1 MKPELLVATPIY
13 PPTLA
18 ALERDYIVHKLW
30 LADDPR
36 GLLGEVAGRVRAVV
50 TVGSVGLAPGLIES
64 LPALEIIACFGTPHG
79 TVDLATAN
87 ARGIV
92 VTNTPDSITEAVAD
106 LAIGLL
112 ISVMRRI
119 CETDRFVRLGKWL
132 AGLPPL
138 GSDLRGK
145 TCGILGLGAIGRAV
159 ARRAEA
165 CGMSV
170 CYHGRREKPD
180 VSYPYHADLEELAR
194 RSDCLVVACWLTPET
209 RSIVNSQILDALG
222 RDGFL
227 VNIAR
232 GPVVD
237 EAALIAALKNGR
249 IAGAALDVYWE
260 EPRVPAELVAME
272 NVVLVPHIGSSTREV
287 RKERGEKLLANLR
300 AHFSGEP
307 PLHPLPVDH
316 V

>member
-1 MKPELLVATPIY
+1 MKPELLVVTPIF

-30 LADDPR
+30 LAKDPR
-36 GLLGEVAGRVRAVV
+36 ALLDAVSGRVRGVV
-50 TVGSVGLAPGLIES
+50 TVGSIGLGPGLIEF
-64 LPALEIIACFGTPHG
+64 LPGLEIIGCFGTPHG
-79 TVDLATAN
+79 TVNLAAAH
-87 ARGIV
+87 ARGVV
-92 VTNTPDSITEAVAD
+92 VTNTPDSITQAVAD
-106 LAIGLL
+106 LAIGLV
-112 ISVMRRI
+112 IAVMRRI
-119 CETDRFVRLGKWL
+119 CETDRFVRAGKWL
-132 AGLPPL
+132 AGLPPM

-145 TCGILGLGAIGRAV
+145 TCGILGLGAIGREV
-159 ARRAEA
+159 AKRAEA

-170 CYHGRREKPD
+170 CYHGRREKPG

-209 RSIVNSQILDALG
+209 RGLVNSRIFDALG
-222 RDGFL
+222 PDGYL

-232 GPVVD
+232 GPIVD
-237 EAALIAALKNGR
+237 EAALITALKNRR

-260 EPRVPAELVAME
+260 EPQVPAALVAME

-287 RKERGEKLLANLR
+287 REARGEKLLANLR
-300 AHFSGEP
+300 AHFSGKP
-307 PLHPLPVDH
+307 VLNPLPVDH

>member
-1 MKPELLVATPIY
+1 MKPELLVVTPIY

-36 GLLGEVAGRVRAVV
+36 AFLGEVSGRVRGVV
-50 TVGSVGLAPGLIES
+50 TVGSIGIAPGLIES
-64 LPALEIIACFGTPHG
+64 LPGLEIIGCFGTPHG
-79 TVDLATAN
+79 TVDLAAAH
-87 ARGIV
+87 ARRVV

-106 LAIGLL
+106 VAIGLV
-112 ISVMRRI
+112 ITVMRRI
-119 CETDRFVRLGKWL
+119 CETDRFVRAGKWL
-132 AGLPPL
+132 AGLPPM

-145 TCGILGLGAIGRAV
+145 ICGILGLGAIGRAV

-170 CYHGRREKPD
+170 SYHGRREKPG
-180 VSYPYHADLEELAR
+180 VTYRYYADLEELAR

-209 RSIVNSQILDALG
+209 RGLVNSRILDALG

-232 GPVVD
+232 GPIVD
-237 EAALIAALKNGR
+237 EGALITALRDGR
-249 IAGAALDVYWE
+249 IAGAALDVYWD
-260 EPRVPAELVAME
+260 EPRVPAALLELE

-287 RKERGEKLLANLR
+287 REARGEKLLANLR
-300 AHFSGEP
+300 AHFSGKP
-307 PLHPLPVDH
+307 ALNPLPVDH

>member
-1 MKPELLVATPIY
+1 
-13 PPTLA
+13 
-18 ALERDYIVHKLW
+18 
-30 LADDPR
+30 
-36 GLLGEVAGRVRAVV
+36 VV

-87 ARGIV
+87 AREIV

-119 CETDRFVRLGKWL
+119 CETDRFVRSGKWL

-170 CYHGRREKPD
+170 CYHGRRKKPG

-209 RSIVNSQILDALG
+209 RGIVNSHILDALG

-237 EAALIAALKNGR
+237 EAALIAALKDGR

-300 AHFSGEP
+300 AHFSGKP
-307 PLHPLPVDH
+307 ALHPLPVDH